1 MQTLRRLASYIKPF
15 PWIVA
20 LVLFGMVAGT
30 AADLTLPRLLGWTI
44 DRGLTAGSM
53 GVVLRYVALLAV
65 VALARAGLRYL
76 QGTSQDRLGQE
87 VIRKLRHQL
96 YQKLQRLSF
105 SYYTVHPTG
114 DIMSRVTDDL
124 YAIMDFFG
132 FGLAEMLSSSIMF
145 LGTLGMLLTLD
156 WRLALA
162 VASPVPLLMLV
173 AFRFSGIVGPKWERI
188 RKEMGRLTSTLQESL
203 SGVRVVK
210 AFARERDEMSKFG
223 DRNLTMRTAN
233 LDRAAAEARTFPVL
247 EFLSGLCFVMLYGYG
262 GHRVLNGQM
271 TLGTLSAFNWYLWG
285 LIWPIRFLG
294 FLISMARR
302 AAAAAPRVFE
312 VMDAPDEIPQRPD
325 AAPMPRIQGHIVF
338 EDVTFAFPDGD
349 GSPVLRG
356 LSLQVQPGQVVAVLG
371 GTGSGKS
378 SLINLVPRFYD
389 PQEGRIL
396 IDGHDIRDVA
406 VQDLRRQ
413 IGIVPQETF
422 LFSDTIRNNIAF
434 GRPDATDEEVVA
446 AARAAQAHDFIA
458 EIEEGYQA
466 RVGERGVG
474 LSGGQKQRVAIA
486 RALLTDPRI
495 LILDEA
501 TSSVD
506 AETEHLLQV
515 ALDELMRGRTSLV
528 IAQRLST
535 VQNADTV
542 LVLRDGQVV
551 EQGTHE
557 ELMALGGEYTRIYDL
572 QLRPQHELPID
583 TDPATEEV
591 DHA

>member
-1 MQTLRRLASYIKPF
+1 
-15 PWIVA
+15 
-20 LVLFGMVAGT
+20 
-30 AADLTLPRLLGWTI
+30 
-44 DRGLTAGSM
+44 
-53 GVVLRYVALLAV
+53 
-65 VALARAGLRYL
+65 
-76 QGTSQDRLGQE
+76 
-87 VIRKLRHQL
+87 
-96 YQKLQRLSF
+96 
-105 SYYTVHPTG
+105 
-114 DIMSRVTDDL
+114 
-124 YAIMDFFG
+124 
-132 FGLAEMLSSSIMF
+132 
-145 LGTLGMLLTLD
+145 
-156 WRLALA
+156 
-162 VASPVPLLMLV
+162 V

-210 AFARERDEMSKFG
+210 AFARERDEMNKFG

-302 AAAAAPRVFE
+302 ATAAGPRVFE
-312 VMDAPDEIPQRPD
+312 VLDAPDEIPQRPD

-356 LSLQVQPGQVVAVLG
+356 LSLEVQPGQVVAVLG

>member
-15 PWIVA
+15 PWIVV
-20 LVLFGMVAGT
+20 LVFAGMFGGI

-53 GVVLRYVALLAV
+53 GVVLRYVGLLAV
-65 VALARAGLRYL
+65 LAVARASLRYL
-76 QGTSQDRLGQE
+76 QGVSQDRLGQR
-87 VIRKLRHQL
+87 VIRRLRHEL
-96 YQKLQRLSF
+96 YEKLQRLSF

-132 FGLAEMLSSSIMF
+132 FGLAEMVSASLMF
-145 LGTLGMLLTLD
+145 TGTLVVLLLLD

-210 AFARERDEMSKFG
+210 AFSRERDEMSKFG

-247 EFLSGLCFVMLYGYG
+247 EFLSGICFVMLYGYG

-271 TLGTLSAFNWYLWG
+271 TLGTLMAFNWYLWG

-294 FLISMARR
+294 FLISLARR
-302 AAAAAPRVFE
+302 AAAAGPRVFE
-312 VMDAPDEIPQRPD
+312 VLDANDEIPESDD
-325 AAPMPRIQGHIVF
+325 ATPMPRIQGHIVF
-338 EDVTFAFPDGD
+338 ENVTFAFPDGD
-349 GSPVLRG
+349 GTPVLQG
-356 LSLQVQPGQVVAVLG
+356 LDLEIQPGQVVAVLG

-396 IDGHDIRDVA
+396 IDGQDIRHVTLG
-406 VQDLRRQ
+406 DLRRQ

-434 GRPDATDEEVVA
+434 GRPDATEEEVIA
-446 AARAAQAHDFIA
+446 AARAAQAHEFIS
-458 EIEEGYQA
+458 EIEEGYEA

-486 RALLTDPRI
+486 RALLPDPRI

-506 AETEHLLQV
+506 AETEHLLQE
-515 ALDELMRGRTSLV
+515 ALTELMRGRTSLV

-542 LVLRDGQVV
+542 LVLRDGRVA

-572 QLRPQHELPID
+572 QLRPQQEATID
-583 TDPATEEV
+583 ATPPTEEV

>member
-20 LVLFGMVAGT
+20 LVLFGMFAGT

>member
-20 LVLFGMVAGT
+20 LVLFGMFAGT

-162 VASPVPLLMLV
+162 VAAPVPLLMLV

-210 AFARERDEMSKFG
+210 AFARERDEMVKFG

-302 AAAAAPRVFE
+302 ATAAGPRVFE
-312 VMDAPDEIPQRPD
+312 VLDAPDEIPQRPD

-356 LSLQVQPGQVVAVLG
+356 LSLEVQPGQVVAVLG

-446 AARAAQAHDFIA
+446 AARAAQAHDFVA

>member
-20 LVLFGMVAGT
+20 LVLFGMFAGT

-210 AFARERDEMSKFG
+210 AFARERDEMNKFG

-396 IDGHDIRDVA
+396 IDGHDIHDVA

-446 AARAAQAHDFIA
+446 AARAAQAHDFVA

>member
-1 MQTLRRLASYIKPF
+1 
-15 PWIVA
+15 
-20 LVLFGMVAGT
+20 
-30 AADLTLPRLLGWTI
+30 
-44 DRGLTAGSM
+44 
-53 GVVLRYVALLAV
+53 
-65 VALARAGLRYL
+65 
-76 QGTSQDRLGQE
+76 
-87 VIRKLRHQL
+87 
-96 YQKLQRLSF
+96 
-105 SYYTVHPTG
+105 
-114 DIMSRVTDDL
+114 
-124 YAIMDFFG
+124 
-132 FGLAEMLSSSIMF
+132 
-145 LGTLGMLLTLD
+145 
-156 WRLALA
+156 
-162 VASPVPLLMLV
+162 
-173 AFRFSGIVGPKWERI
+173 
-188 RKEMGRLTSTLQESL
+188 
-203 SGVRVVK
+203 
-210 AFARERDEMSKFG
+210 
-223 DRNLTMRTAN
+223 
-233 LDRAAAEARTFPVL
+233 
-247 EFLSGLCFVMLYGYG
+247 MLYGYG

-294 FLISMARR
+294 FLISLARR
-302 AAAAAPRVFE
+302 AAAAGPRVFE
-312 VMDAPDEIPQRPD
+312 VMDAPDEIPERPD

-356 LSLQVQPGQVVAVLG
+356 LSLEVQPGQVVAVLG